1 MKKSNTF
8 YFNIFILRPC
18 QIIALILLLVSLIED
33 WNVLMVDIRNT
44 IIIIICVGAFECMI
58 RCTD

>member
-1 MKKSNTF
+1 MKKNNTF

-18 QIIALILLLVSLIED
+18 QIIALIFLLVSLIED

-44 IIIIICVGAFECMI
+44 IIIAICVGAFECMI
-58 RCTD
+58 RCPD